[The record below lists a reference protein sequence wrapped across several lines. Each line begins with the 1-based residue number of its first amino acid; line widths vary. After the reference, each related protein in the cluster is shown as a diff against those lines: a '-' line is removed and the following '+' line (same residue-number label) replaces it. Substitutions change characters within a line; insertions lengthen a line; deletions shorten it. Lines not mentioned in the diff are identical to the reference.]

1 MSRMALAALLAL
13 APAPAA
19 AGQAATQPARTAEEA
34 MANYRETFESVR
46 ELDCPTPEDP
56 EEIVVCGR
64 PSDAPDPNRA
74 PLPIGPEPGAR
85 VVGGVPSAL
94 ESMSAGGCISRCPQP
109 VMVDVFK
116 AAKFMRDLA
125 ERIIEGD

>member
-1 MSRMALAALLAL
+1 MSRLPLAALLAL
-13 APAPAA
+13 APAPVA
-19 AGQAATQPARTAEEA
+19 AGQAAAQPARTAEDA
-34 MANYRETFESVR
+34 MANYRQTFESVR

-64 PSDAPDPNRA
+64 PSGAPDPNRA

-85 VVGGVPSAL
+85 IVGDVPSGRA
-94 ESMSAGGCISRCPQP
+94 SMSAGGCIKLCPQP

-116 AAKFMRDLA
+116 AARFMKNPAD
-125 ERIIEGD
+125 RIINGE

>member
-1 MSRMALAALLAL
+1 MSRMALALPLAL
-13 APAPAA
+13 ASAPAIA
-19 AGQAATQPARTAEEA
+19 SQAGTQPARTAEEA

-64 PSDAPDPNRA
+64 PSGAPDPNRA
-74 PLPIGPEPGAR
+74 PLPIAPEPGMR

-116 AAKFMRDLA
+116 AAKFMKNLA
-125 ERIIEGD
+125 DRIINGE